1 MAPSAP
7 RSRLTWP
14 QTKTCT
20 KRCRKSSPRPKAMA
34 KREAQ
39 AEAEGQVWRYTVT
52 GWPKAKPGLAL
63 RAAERAN
70 PAVTAKQLN

>member
-1 MAPSAP
+1 
-7 RSRLTWP
+7 
-14 QTKTCT
+14 
-20 KRCRKSSPRPKAMA
+20 MA